1 MTDKGEIAQK
11 AKAMAGE
18 VASKTKETFNKV
30 ATHPKVQNAAK
41 ESKKAA
47 EGVFSK
53 LKAFFSKK

>member
-1 MTDKGEIAQK
+1 
-11 AKAMAGE
+11 MAGE
-18 VASKTKETFNKV
+18 VAGKTKETFNKV